1 MRIAYL
7 STFYPFRGGI
17 AQFNASL
24 YRELEKILASSQA
37 PSTNLN
43 PGSSNE
49 IIAVTFKR
57 QYPDSLFPGKT
68 QYVTNDEHTDPIPSI
83 PLLDSVNPLSYFTA
97 AKRIKEFKPDLLIM
111 KYWMSF
117 FGPSLGTV
125 ARLMPKH
132 TKVITILDNVI
143 PHEKRF
149 FDKAF
154 TNYFLN
160 QNDGFIA
167 MSETVKNDL
176 LSIKPHARFIKKEHP
191 LYDHFGQKIDQA
203 EARQKLHLSPDKKT
217 LLFFGFIRD
226 YKGLD
231 VLIKAFD
238 LLDDSYQLI
247 IAGETY
253 GSFDKYELLI
263 NSIRNKEHIHVFNDY
278 ISDDKVPVFFSAA
291 DVCILPYKSA
301 TQSGI
306 TSIAYHFD
314 LPLIATDVGGLKESI
329 QHQST
334 GIIVDQCE
342 PEPITLAIKDYFG
355 SPLSNK
361 FVANIKKMK
370 EELSWKN
377 FAESLLDFADKL

>member
-24 YRELEKILASSQA
+24 FRQLEKEHDVQA
-37 PSTNLN
+37 F
-43 PGSSNE
+43 
-49 IIAVTFKR
+49 TFTR
-57 QYPDSLFPGKT
+57 QYPDMLFPGKT
-68 QYVTNDEHTDPIPSI
+68 QYITNDEMADPVKSI
-83 PLLDSVNPLSYFTA
+83 QTLDSINPLSYFFTS
-97 AKRIKEFKPDLLIM
+97 RQIKTFKPDLLIM
-111 KYWMSF
+111 KFWMSF

-125 ARLMPKH
+125 AKFMTKD

-149 FDKAF
+149 FDSAF
-154 TNYFLN
+154 TNYFLK

-176 LSIKPHARFIKKEHP
+176 VSLKPNAKFIIKEHP
-191 LYDHFGQKIDQA
+191 LYDHFGERIDRS
-203 EARQKLHLSPDKKT
+203 EARRDLNIAQDKKT

-238 LLDDSYQLI
+238 LLDDTYQLI

-253 GSFDKYELLI
+253 GSFDKYQQLI
-263 NSIRNKEHIHVFNDY
+263 NSIKNKNQVYIFNDY
-278 ISDDKVPVFFSAA
+278 ITDNLVPTFFSAA
-291 DVCILPYKSA
+291 DVCVLPYKSA

-314 LPLIATDVGGLKESI
+314 IPIIATDVGGLKESI
-329 QHQST
+329 HHQST
-334 GIIVDQCE
+334 GIIVNHAE
-342 PEPITLAIKDYFG
+342 PEPFALAIKEYFVNR
-355 SPLSNK
+355 LSTR
-361 FVANIKKMK
+361 FIPNIQKLNN
-370 EELSWKN
+370 ELSWK
-377 FAESLLDFADKL
+377 SFADSLITFSDQL